1 MSKYK
6 PSVNFHEKEMSL
18 LEAKLYLCGL
28 KFYIVNA
35 DLNEE
40 ENIQYQKL
48 LNLEKNRNE
57 LARKRVGIN
66 TRKEPTKRDYL
77 INLLERKIDATKMLE
92 KMEYCKKHG
101 HKEKK
106 GSEYTPPSIDKKI
119 VYVHCKTCGTVY
131 EKKQSPQ
138 KDKGLAEKTYN
149 PFRG

>member
-1 MSKYK
+1 MDKERPK
-6 PSVNFHEKEMSL
+6 VNFRNKKMNL

-28 KFYIVNA
+28 RFYIVNA

-40 ENIQYQKL
+40 ENIQYQTL
-48 LNLEKNRNE
+48 LNLERNRNE
-57 LARKRVGIN
+57 LARKRVRKN
-66 TRKEPTKRDYL
+66 VRKEPTKRDYL

-101 HKEKK
+101 HREEK
-106 GSEYTPPSIDKKI
+106 GYTYTPPGFDKTI
-119 VYVHCKTCGTVY
+119 IYLRCKRCGTSY